1 MKTRNPFSDVSSA
14 ASRLPL
20 VALLFVQ
27 AVIGYEW
34 LNSAFTKIVRGGFN
48 SGLGE
53 QLAKN
58 SDAAPSWYVSILSG
72 VVIPHA
78 AIFGYLVEAGE
89 LLVGAGLVSTAA
101 FLLVRGQHLNAGAL
115 RTVLAVVVLAAAGG
129 AFMNANFAL
138 SAGDTPIWSLGDKA
152 YSEGVTIDNM
162 LMFIQLSIAG
172 VGASLIYATRESRA
186 VRTVSF
192 VASRRIA

>member
-1 MKTRNPFSDVSSA
+1 MKTRNPFSDTSSA

-53 QLAKN
+53 QLTKN
-58 SDAAPSWYVSILSG
+58 SDAAPSWYGSVLSG

-78 AIFGYLVEAGE
+78 AIFGYLVQAGE

-101 FLLVRGQHLNAGAL
+101 VLLVRGRRLNAAAL
-115 RTVLAVVVLAAAGG
+115 RTVLTVVVLAAAGG

-138 SAGDTPIWSLGDKA
+138 SAWDTPIWSLGDKA

-186 VRTVSF
+186 MRTVQF